1 MIKNLE
7 LKNKDFYTL
16 KKIAKF
22 NNIDF
27 ISSVFDNESLR
38 FVMKDLNLP
47 IIKIP
52 SGEIT
57 NYLLL
62 KQINLNKNYVFLST
76 GMSNVKEIINAIN
89 CMGNKE
95 VFSIKKIL
103 LKSKIKY
110 YLIKYEKKYLFFIV
124 LLIIL

>member
-16 KKIAKF
+16 KKIVKF

-52 SGEIT
+52 
-57 NYLLL
+57 LW
-62 KQINLNKNYVFLST
+62 
-76 GMSNVKEIINAIN
+76 
-89 CMGNKE
+89 
-95 VFSIKKIL
+95 
-103 LKSKIKY
+103 
-110 YLIKYEKKYLFFIV
+110 
-124 LLIIL
+124 